1 MKFLLTFYFENVKVI
16 IGNWETYYYLE
27 WTHMVS
33 IVGNKT
39 IIVINCPAISERV
52 KLMREK

>member
-1 MKFLLTFYFENVKVI
+1 MSKYSSESGKLT
-16 IGNWETYYYLE
+16 TYYLE

-39 IIVINCPAISERV
+39 IIVILPSV
-52 KLMREK
+52 KGLNW